1 MNSQSHLVEKYLVT
15 TKNQDSAAQKKM
27 HPAVIVP
34 EKIELKLQKP
44 TIKLLEIPD
53 NSSFQQRQQ
62 IHFERKANEQKL
74 SLASTVNS
82 GDLPYSN
89 IEGPDTLDAVLIH
102 NWISSGFRQTLW
114 ASASNDSVC
123 FIPYNYSSRTNTTLK
138 DSVKHSNKPY
148 NKLNLTDST
157 SFLQRTEHGTTQS
170 SLSKQKEPITHPS
183 HHNLVTEPWFISAL
197 ILFVAITGFIRLKWQ
212 AYLTKI
218 FQAVTFSTIA
228 TKLQTSASSKEKVA
242 SFFLNILFYG
252 NFSLFLY
259 EYMVFKNH
267 SYFHWTGWNLWLLIA
282 AFLMAISFS
291 KTIVYKFIGWVF
303 RIEKQT
309 TNYLFQSSV
318 MNKAYGVILMPL
330 VVLFPFLNPEASP
343 IVLKIGLAAFVL
355 MYFIQIVRG
364 IGANLRDALSVY
376 YIILYLCALEI
387 LPLSILYKV
396 LIH

>member
-1 MNSQSHLVEKYLVT
+1 MNSQSHLVEKYSVT
-15 TKNQDSAAQKKM
+15 TKHQDSAAQKKM

-53 NSSFQQRQQ
+53 DSSFQQRQQ
-62 IHFERKANEQKL
+62 IHFERKVNEQKL
-74 SLASTVNS
+74 SLASSV
-82 GDLPYSN
+82 N

-123 FIPYNYSSRTNTTLK
+123 FIPYNYSSRTHTTLK
-138 DSVKHSNKPY
+138 DSVKHSNKPD
-148 NKLNLTDST
+148 NKSNLTDST
-157 SFLQRTEHGTTQS
+157 SFLQRTERGARLS

-183 HHNLVTEPWFISAL
+183 HHNLGTEPWFISAL

-218 FQAVTFSTIA
+218 FQAVTFSSIA
-228 TKLQTSASSKEKVA
+228 TKLQTSSSSKEKVA
-242 SFFLNILFYG
+242 SFFLNVLFYG

-259 EYMVFKNH
+259 EYVVFKNH

-396 LIH
+396 LIY